1 MMLIILKLKKMKLL
15 RLFILI
21 FLSIFFISCTSV
33 DDRNISQIH
42 PSTSLIQMEGEGG
55 SKEVFFTRSDWR
67 IAGVN
72 NTNGDV
78 RISGNRY
85 SDDDELVRENYTL
98 SLEGVGRI
106 EAFGENKG
114 FVITRTPFNSLNIS
128 LNENSSGE
136 DFNFRIDLQSGD
148 ESKTITIEQKKSQG
162 YNFKSIEYS
171 LKQNDGDSIFIRNGT
186 AYKFNIPSPQE
197 FSFSPFTGI
206 EINRKTFFKSNEKD
220 AFVWLKNDSIKVRV
234 PSSIH
239 NEQIYTDKEQEVYTN
254 LTKKFDYISDQ
265 METVTIPSGKS
276 EIYTL
281 LQFHKRTISYTLY
294 LINKRTGEEKTIE
307 GKWVE
312 IAPTGKY
319 YIKWKN

>member
-1 MMLIILKLKKMKLL
+1 MLKLKKMKSLCL
-15 RLFILI
+15 CILI
-21 FLSIFFISCTSV
+21 LLPIFFISCTSD

-42 PSTSLIQMEGEGG
+42 PSASLIQMEGEGG
-55 SKEVFFTRSDWR
+55 STEVFFTGSDWR
-67 IAGVN
+67 ITRIN

-78 RISGNRY
+78 TISGNRY
-85 SDDDELVRENYTL
+85 STDDELIRENYTL
-98 SLEGVGRI
+98 SLEGLGRI
-106 EAFGENKG
+106 EALWKNKG
-114 FVITRTPFNSLNIS
+114 FVITRTPLNSLIIS

-197 FSFSPFTGI
+197 FSFSPFIGI

-220 AFVWLKNDSIKVRV
+220 AFVWLKNDSIKVSV
-234 PSSIH
+234 PSSMD
-239 NEQIYTDKEQEVYTN
+239 NEKIYTDKEEEIYTN

-276 EIYTL
+276 EIYTQ
-281 LQFHKRTISYTLY
+281 LQFRKRTISYTLY
-294 LINKRTGEEKTIE
+294 LTNKRTREEKTIE

-319 YIKWKN
+319 DIKWKN